1 MKNVEFLRN
10 NIIDK
15 LLTISNIDY
24 LTALNNIIQKPHL
37 ISTLTLEQTQMLQM
51 SEMNIENGELYNY
64 DQVDLEDLK
73 WLKEL

>member
-10 NIIDK
+10 NIMEK

-51 SEMNIENGELYNY
+51 SEKNIENGELYNY